1 MTFDFELLDAAE
13 QLQSGQDAQP
23 LDVERTASASSGF
36 ISSKTSRP
44 RARIWFE
51 IKRFFEADAKGA
63 PNGALHC
70 ARELLLKTTYERL
83 HQDGFVQIDAFL
95 PTRTARHLSH
105 ELECKLL
112 VSPTK
117 FDTFGLQDSRSDRQL
132 CSGWVGSKYL
142 RSNTDFAAPLP
153 LSAAESHL
161 SQESQQRALVQVTQV
176 TQGSSLKP
184 LKSGPNLPDLAACEI
199 TFCAPSGDFTVFQPR
214 TMEEFLRSMKAFIH
228 AAAANSIADNT
239 SGSEKVHATLRFGDT
254 R

>member
-13 QLQSGQDAQP
+13 QLQSCQDAQP
-23 LDVERTASASSGF
+23 SDVERTAFASSGF

-63 PNGALHC
+63 PSGALHC

-95 PTRTARHLSH
+95 PTRTARNLSH
-105 ELECKLL
+105 ELQCKLP

-117 FDTFGLQDSRSDRQL
+117 FHTFDLQDSRSDRQL

-142 RSNTDFAAPLP
+142 RSDTALAVPLP
-153 LSAAESHL
+153 SSDAESHT
-161 SQESQQRALVQVTQV
+161 SQELQQRALVQVTQ
-176 TQGSSLKP
+176 GSSLKT
-184 LKSGPNLPDLAACEI
+184 LKSGPNLSDLATCEI
-199 TFCAPSGDFTVFQPR
+199 TFCTPSGEFTAFQPR

-239 SGSEKVHATLRFGDT
+239 PGSEKVHATLRFGDT